1 MRDNL
6 TPDRLYTAR
15 DMAKIGCD
23 DCKGCSY
30 CCQEMGES
38 VVLTPFDICELTQH
52 LGRSF
57 DELMEDKI
65 ELYMTEGMVLPNL
78 KMSGETKAY
87 GSKEVCG
94 FLNEEGRCS
103 IHAFR
108 PGLCRL
114 FPLGRNY
121 EIKQMET
128 EDGIKEIKGFQYFIV
143 KDSCPNLNG
152 TKVKIEKWL
161 ETPNL
166 KKNEEFITTW
176 HYFCKDFQEEIQE
189 LLKAGEDD
197 KVKKINLSMLELFY
211 RKPYEKERDFYEQ
224 FEERM
229 KVFD

>member
-1 MRDNL
+1 M

-65 ELYMTEGMVLPNL
+65 ELYMTDGMVLPNL

>member
-1 MRDNL
+1 M
-6 TPDRLYTAR
+6 T
-15 DMAKIGCD
+15 
-23 DCKGCSY
+23 DC
-30 CCQEMGES
+30 
-38 VVLTPFDICELTQH
+38 
-52 LGRSF
+52 
-57 DELMEDKI
+57 
-65 ELYMTEGMVLPNL
+65 MVLPNL

-161 ETPNL
+161 GIPNL